1 MFEEFTK
8 NLNGECIG
16 VFGVIIKKDCFST
29 LMQNI
34 LQPQQQQEP
43 ILVASDESPTTLPSF
58 SRNQLKEHNPRTG
71 KASPKQIGFVEEII
85 DRLHMDKR
93 EAEKEI
99 GSPINKMTNAQAN
112 KFINKYK
119 DDKPESPF

>member
-1 MFEEFTK
+1 MK
-8 NLNGECIG
+8 
-16 VFGVIIKKDCFST
+16 
-29 LMQNI
+29 
-34 LQPQQQQEP
+34 EP
-43 ILVASDESPTTLPSF
+43 IFNDSPEDEFVVVFLPVCVKKKNINLPTMMPSPQLQQPMSVVSEEPTAMHS
-58 SRNQLKEHNPRTG
+58 SRSYQQTEHKPRKG
-71 KASPKQIGFVEEII
+71 LASPKQIEFVEEII

-93 EAEKEI
+93 EAQEEI